1 MNILVLGCGRVGAGV
16 AHNLLVRRH
25 GVTVVDREPAA
36 FGRLGAEFNGHR
48 VQGSALDRAT
58 LVLAGIERAD
68 AVAAVTGD
76 DQVNAVVARAAK
88 VVFRVPVVVAALQDP
103 RHAEIHQRLGIRTLA
118 PITWGITRI
127 ADLLT
132 ASQLEPVVTLG
143 TGDVEIVRIHLPAL
157 LAGRPA
163 GELEV
168 AGEMAIVAVTRSG
181 RTFLANSAT
190 TLETGDLVQVAVA
203 SSSMGRLE
211 ALVGHE

>member
-25 GVTVVDREPAA
+25 AVTVVDRDPVA
-36 FGRLGAEFNGHR
+36 FGRLGADFNGHR
-48 VQGSALDRAT
+48 VQGSALDRRI
-58 LVLAGIERAD
+58 LVLAGVERSD
-68 AVAAVTGD
+68 AVAVVTGD
-76 DQVNAVVARAAK
+76 DQINAVVARAAK
-88 VVFRVPVVVAALQDP
+88 EVFHVPVVVAALQDP

-118 PITWGITRI
+118 PVTWGIHRI

-143 TGDVEIVRIHLPAL
+143 TGEIEIVRVHLPAL

-168 AGEMAIVAVTRSG
+168 AGEMTVVALTRTG
-181 RTFLANSAT
+181 RTFLADSHT
-190 TLETGDLVQVAVA
+190 TLEAGDVVQVAVA
-203 SSSMGRLE
+203 GSSMGRLE
-211 ALVGHE
+211 ALVGHQ